1 MIFAPIALILQL
13 VAGTYLVAGKMTGEV
28 CVDLGGIFGGG
39 GSTGSSSSSS
49 SSSSSTCSCPSSWL
63 SDGTCDSSCNN
74 AACNYDAGDC
84 SGTSAPPP
92 PSPSPPSSSTCSCPS
107 SWLSDG
113 MCDSS
118 CNNAACNYDAGDC
131 SGSGMGRRLLAPTL
145 GSNPGTWVDAAKVQT
160 LSKAKAVH
168 AKAIQPNAN
177 LTVPR
182 LAPRAPRRLQSTSVC
197 VDVDNVQGSDG
208 ITMLD
213 LTFGPDLDGPVMTCL
228 VGFACAI
235 VAALLL
241 LIGSSCACC
250 CKKYSALV
258 CCTGVA
264 LIFHCGYYVYMVPSK
279 AKTSGVEM
287 EVKPGFSWGSGANV
301 GCMIFIVVTL
311 VCAVSAM
318 RGAKATGT
326 ATSV

>member
-1 MIFAPIALILQL
+1 LAGAATRPRDCTSTMCSGQCGPGLWAMIFAPIALILQL

-63 SDGTCDSSCNN
+63 SDGT
-74 AACNYDAGDC
+74 
-84 SGTSAPPP
+84 
-92 PSPSPPSSSTCSCPS
+92 
-107 SWLSDG
+107 
-113 MCDSS
+113 CDSS

>member
-1 MIFAPIALILQL
+1 MCSGQCGPGLWAMIFAPIALILQL

-63 SDGTCDSSCNN
+63 SDGT
-74 AACNYDAGDC
+74 
-84 SGTSAPPP
+84 
-92 PSPSPPSSSTCSCPS
+92 
-107 SWLSDG
+107 
-113 MCDSS
+113 CDSS